1 MLFGS
6 VPFLS
11 KVFLLENKKCGRQ
24 QIGTPWWKVHLA
36 NNLLFDHL
44 VFSAFAHVRTER
56 ELIMHPSFF
65 CSCSSMNRTL
75 QQQIDQH
82 ISCKNRIANSCFQE
96 KSSLDGVSETIIS
109 RFWPFQFP
117 EDLIWSVGGYTDESA
132 IFWSNGSN
140 WKLSKRFHKRHLPI
154 FRSLKNVTFL
164 EIFKHCVVIGG
175 SFIYLCKKV
184 VAIKNVLMQITDAAL
199 ESYQLTP

>member
-1 MLFGS
+1 MYYRVQTPNGFLFELTSRFKFQISLDLVDCKARKSSSTDHRSQRFFFMLFGS

-82 ISCKNRIANSCFQE
+82 TVVKIVLQTHVFKKNHR
-96 KSSLDGVSETIIS
+96 
-109 RFWPFQFP
+109 
-117 EDLIWSVGGYTDESA
+117 
-132 IFWSNGSN
+132 
-140 WKLSKRFHKRHLPI
+140 
-154 FRSLKNVTFL
+154 
-164 EIFKHCVVIGG
+164 
-175 SFIYLCKKV
+175 
-184 VAIKNVLMQITDAAL
+184 
-199 ESYQLTP
+199 

>member
-1 MLFGS
+1 MYYRVQTPNGFLFDLTSRFKFQISLDLVDCKARKSSSTDHRQRFFSCSLGPRS
-6 VPFLS
+6 VPLFLT
-11 KVFLLENKKCGRQ
+11 VFLLENKKCGRQ

-82 ISCKNRIANSCFQE
+82 TVVKTVLQTHVFKKNHR
-96 KSSLDGVSETIIS
+96 
-109 RFWPFQFP
+109 
-117 EDLIWSVGGYTDESA
+117 
-132 IFWSNGSN
+132 
-140 WKLSKRFHKRHLPI
+140 
-154 FRSLKNVTFL
+154 
-164 EIFKHCVVIGG
+164 
-175 SFIYLCKKV
+175 
-184 VAIKNVLMQITDAAL
+184 
-199 ESYQLTP
+199 